1 MPGWE
6 GCLLGDAGVRGTL
19 TNVSQYRPPLSDL
32 AFVLEHVV
40 GYPDIARLPGYEH
53 ADFDTV
59 VELLEQCGE
68 FMADVV
74 APTNRPGDIE
84 GSLRQPDGTVVTP
97 TGFKAAYRQYVEAG
111 WGSVPLPEEFGGGG
125 FPRTV
130 GLVIQELMTSANM
143 AFALCPMLTQG
154 AIEAFL
160 NYGDAEQ
167 RRRYLPKMVSGEWTA
182 TMNLTEPQ
190 AGSDVGAL
198 TTRAVP
204 RGDGTY
210 AITGQKI
217 FITYG
222 DHDMAE
228 QIVHLVLARTPGA
241 PAGTKGIS
249 CFIVP
254 KFLMN
259 EDDSLGERNGVST
272 LSIEHKLGIH
282 GAPTCVLSYEGATGY
297 LIGDENFG
305 MPIMFV
311 MMNSARLSV
320 GMQGLAVG
328 ERAYQQSLAYAQE
341 RRQGLAIGATGP
353 DSAIIEFPDV
363 RRMLMTQ
370 KASLAALRRLILLT
384 AAYVDH
390 STNDSD
396 AAARARADEIVGLLT
411 PICKAFGTDLGNE
424 LTSLALQIH
433 GGMGYIEETGAAQ
446 HFRDVRIAA
455 IYEGTNG
462 IQAAD
467 LVGRKLGVRDGASVL
482 EFLAT
487 MREVE
492 AELANAGDEFNSI
505 REELSRQFD
514 ALEKATAWM
523 LRTGRS
529 DPNALLSGSTPY
541 LRMWGLCVGGWLMA
555 RSALAGSATD
565 DAELADTQL
574 VLARFYAEQILPQS
588 AGLLGAATAG
598 SRDLFAF
605 DADRLSGVARRLGF
619 AKR

>member
-1 MPGWE
+1 M
-6 GCLLGDAGVRGTL
+6 
-19 TNVSQYRPPLSDL
+19 SQFRPQISDL
-32 AFVLEHVV
+32 AFILEHVV
-40 GYPDIARLPGYEH
+40 GYPEIAKLPGFEH
-53 ADFDTV
+53 ADLDTV
-59 VELLEQCGE
+59 VDLLEQCGE
-68 FMADVV
+68 FMKEVV
-74 APTNRPGDIE
+74 APTNRAGDLE
-84 GSLRQPDGTVVTP
+84 GARRQADGTVVTP
-97 TGFKAAYRQYVEAG
+97 QGFKEAYRKYVDAG
-111 WGSVPLPEEFGGGG
+111 WGAVPLPEEFGGGD
-125 FPRTV
+125 FPRII
-130 GLVIQELMTSANM
+130 GLAIQELVTTANM
-143 AFALCPMLTQG
+143 AFALCPLLTQG
-154 AIEAFL
+154 AIEAL
-160 NYGDAEQ
+160 LHYGSDELKN
-167 RRRYLPKMVSGEWTA
+167 RYLPKMVTGEWTG

-198 TTRAVP
+198 TTRAVK
-204 RGDGTY
+204 REDGTY

-254 KFLMN
+254 KFLVN
-259 EDDSLGERNGVST
+259 DDGTLGDRNGVETVS
-272 LSIEHKLGIH
+272 LEHKLGIH
-282 GAPTCVLSYEGATGY
+282 GSPTCVLNYDDAIGY

-305 MPIMFV
+305 MRIMFV

-320 GMQGLAVG
+320 GMQGIAVA
-328 ERAYQQSLAYAQE
+328 ERAHQQSLDYAKE

-370 KASLAALRRLILLT
+370 KAYLAAARRLMLLN

-390 STNDSD
+390 STHEPD
-396 AAARARADEIVGLLT
+396 AAVRGRAEEIVGLLT

-433 GGMGYIEETGAAQ
+433 GGMGFIEETGAAQ
-446 HFRDVRIAA
+446 HYRDVRIAA

-467 LVGRKLGVRDGASVL
+467 LVGRKLGVRDGAAVQ

-487 MREVE
+487 MREILP
-492 AELANAGDEFNSI
+492 ELASAGSEFDSI
-505 REELSRQFD
+505 RAGLDEQFG
-514 ALEKATAWM
+514 ALQKATEWM
-523 LRTGRS
+523 LRTGRA
-529 DPNALLSGSTPY
+529 DPDAVLSGSVPY
-541 LRMWGLCVGGWLMA
+541 LRMWGLCLGGWLLA
-555 RSALAGSATD
+555 RSALAGITMD
-565 DAELADTQL
+565 DPAQAETQL
-574 VLARFYAEQILPQS
+574 VMARFYAEQLLPAC

-598 SRDLFAF
+598 SRDMFALQ
-605 DADRLSGVARRLGF
+605 ADQLAG
-619 AKR
+619 